1 MTTTTNPTRLMVQ
14 DEDVKKLGH
23 WTTERAFEI
32 KIRHGAATLDLRSHQ
47 IPDGD
52 IEIHLDI
59 DHGMLKLL
67 VPDGATIDSWDVSFV
82 GRGRVKDWQ
91 RGEART
97 DGRTIRLVGPIRRG
111 EVRINRGGI
120 AVLSAM
126 MTKEFIADARHAN
139 INIHRRPM
147 TVPRQKD
154 AYASRTARRPAA
166 EHLAGCPGE

>member
-1 MTTTTNPTRLMVQ
+1 MTTTTQPARLLI
-14 DEDVKKLGH
+14 DHDDVKKVGH
-23 WTTERAFEI
+23 WTTERAFDV

-52 IEIHLDI
+52 VEINVDI

-67 VPDGATIDSWDVSFV
+67 VPDGATVDSWDVTFV

-91 RGEART
+91 RAEARS
-97 DGRTIRLVGPIRRG
+97 DGRVIRLVGSIRRG

-126 MTKEFIADARHAN
+126 MTKEFIADARRAHQAGTTPVVADPS
-139 INIHRRPM
+139 HR
-147 TVPRQKD
+147 D
-154 AYASRTARRPAA
+154 
-166 EHLAGCPGE
+166 

>member
-139 INIHRRPM
+139 KVGTTPVVADPSHR
-147 TVPRQKD
+147 D
-154 AYASRTARRPAA
+154 
-166 EHLAGCPGE
+166 